1 MSVLV
6 ENSSNVG
13 NKLTKKK
20 VKKKKKREGNG
31 YQYANMNLMQMIDLL
46 DVQRLSAL
54 CCAISAKQ
62 RRTKAK
68 KFKSTKWGYCR

>member
-1 MSVLV
+1 MSLLV
-6 ENSSNVG
+6 ENVG

-20 VKKKKKREGNG
+20 KKKRKSNG

-54 CCAISAKQ
+54 
-62 RRTKAK
+62 
-68 KFKSTKWGYCR
+68 